1 MEQLRVDGARGQN
14 YGYTLYRAHV
24 PGPASQLAFTDLP
37 QDRAQVNKI
46 MLMHVC
52 VKSIRNTI
60 ISGIDKQ
67 KNNNAC
73 VTNNS

>member
-37 QDRAQVNKI
+37 QDRAQVIYKNYVYAR
-46 MLMHVC
+46 MLYIH
-52 VKSIRNTI
+52 
-60 ISGIDKQ
+60 
-67 KNNNAC
+67 
-73 VTNNS
+73 